1 MGLSRERT
9 GQTVKKT
16 APFYLFKIKKMFFK
30 ELWNDKSVSASILKI
45 LMALWAVGALVL
57 SIKNIL
63 TILK

>member
-1 MGLSRERT
+1 M
-9 GQTVKKT
+9 
-16 APFYLFKIKKMFFK
+16 FK

-45 LMALWAVGALVL
+45 LVVLWAVGALTL

>member
-1 MGLSRERT
+1 M
-9 GQTVKKT
+9 
-16 APFYLFKIKKMFFK
+16 FK

-45 LMALWAVGALVL
+45 LMALWAVGALTL